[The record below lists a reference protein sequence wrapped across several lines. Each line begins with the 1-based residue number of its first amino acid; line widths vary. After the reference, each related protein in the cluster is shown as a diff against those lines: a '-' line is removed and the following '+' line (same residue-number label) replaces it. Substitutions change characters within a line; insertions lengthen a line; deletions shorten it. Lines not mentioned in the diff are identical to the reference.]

1 MGELLAIVSMTL
13 FAAANV
19 SIGGKHEGRVSRG
32 GAFLSIV
39 MTFVLSFSV
48 WFGLGLASSFAAV
61 DGRALGWF
69 AVAGVLTALVGRVF
83 LYASIRHLGA
93 VKGAA
98 IKRLNPV
105 FSVILGV
112 GLLGELVT
120 LPMACGIALII
131 ASFAVLIRESL
142 RNEAAA
148 ARGARASG
156 TLARI
161 ANLGYLHG
169 PISAFAYASGY
180 VARKQ
185 GLLIVPDPA
194 LGTMIGAG
202 TGIVLFLLLAL
213 FIDSLRSDVRATFTE
228 LNPWLWLA
236 GLFTSC
242 GQLIYFAALQY
253 TTISKIALI
262 TSMEVFVTMFLTRL
276 LVSGEHSISRDV
288 WAAAMLGFAGTL
300 LVIRS

>member
-1 MGELLAIVSMTL
+1 MGEFLAIVSMTL

-19 SIGGKHEGRVSRG
+19 SIGATHKGRVSRG

-48 WFGLGLASSFAAV
+48 WFGLGLTSGFATV
-61 DGRALGWF
+61 DARALGWF
-69 AVAGVLTALVGRVF
+69 ALAGMLTALLGRVF

-93 VKGAA
+93 IKGAA

-112 GLLGELVT
+112 TLLGELVS
-120 LPMACGIALII
+120 LPMAFGMALIV
-131 ASFAVLIRESL
+131 ASFAVLIRASL
-142 RNEAAA
+142 RADAEGVEPAH
-148 ARGARASG
+148 GSS
-156 TLARI
+156 TFARI

-169 PISAFAYASGY
+169 PVSALAYASGY

-185 GLLIVPDPA
+185 GLLLVPDPA

-213 FIDSLRSDVRATFTE
+213 GIESLRSDVRATFTE

-242 GQLIYFAALQY
+242 GQLIYFAALQH

-262 TSMEVFVTMFLTRL
+262 TSMEVFVTMLLTRL
-276 LVSGEHSISRDV
+276 LVSGERRIPRDV
-288 WAAAMLGFAGTL
+288 WFAAALGVAGTL
-300 LVIRS
+300 LVIRY